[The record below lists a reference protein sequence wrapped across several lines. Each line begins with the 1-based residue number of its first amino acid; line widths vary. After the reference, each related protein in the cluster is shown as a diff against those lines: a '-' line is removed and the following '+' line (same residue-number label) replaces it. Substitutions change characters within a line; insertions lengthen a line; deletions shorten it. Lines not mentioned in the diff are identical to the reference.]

1 MGVEKMTKTE
11 GEIKKVR
18 VNGAA
23 IAYRFDGPEG
33 GRVVLM
39 SNSLMSDRT
48 MWDVTVPALADR
60 YRVLRY
66 DTRGHGR
73 SETTPGPYSIALLA
87 DDALALIDA
96 LEIRQAHVV
105 GLSMGGMIAQQLGA
119 RFPERVLSLGLCD
132 TASEMPPRSLWEERF
147 AIASSRGTAGLVDS
161 TIQRWFTAPFIA
173 RDPAA
178 IERVRRMIL
187 STGTEGYI
195 ACASAVRDM
204 AQTTMLLRVKAP
216 TLVLVGR
223 QDPACTVEQATVLH
237 RMIDRSELVV
247 LEEAA
252 HLSNIEQPQAFNAAL
267 RAFLDRVETALA

>member
-1 MGVEKMTKTE
+1 MTKAE

-18 VNGAA
+18 VNGAE
-23 IAYRFDGPEG
+23 IAYRLDGPEG

-39 SNSLMSDRT
+39 SNSLMSDHT
-48 MWDVTVPALADR
+48 MWDITLPALADR

-87 DDALALIDA
+87 DDALALMDA

-132 TASEMPPRSLWEERF
+132 TASEMPPRSLWAERL
-147 AIASSRGTAGLVDS
+147 AIAAGQGTAGLVDS

-173 RDPAA
+173 REPAA

-204 AQTTMLLRVKAP
+204 AQTTMLLKVKAP

-223 QDPACTVEQATVLH
+223 QDPACTVEQATVIH

-267 RAFLDRVETALA
+267 RAFLGRVEAALA